1 MSLGKILFLFYKKL
15 TLRRKIEIIG
25 VLILLIVL
33 SNSELIG
40 LLIVK
45 ETISSL
51 ATDINTK
58 NLSINFIY
66 KLLPSNFSY
75 VEKNAILLVF
85 FTLNTLILRV
95 MTTWFSQRIVART
108 TNEVATLAFKNLI
121 YQPYKIHLK
130 RNSSEVVSLLT
141 FDAQRAGDLIGN
153 ILLISTSLS
162 VSIGIVIGLFLVNWK
177 LSTFSFLIVISFYL
191 SFNLLF
197 KKNFKSSGKF
207 ITDSL
212 DLQTRIISESIGNIR
227 NVLLDHNQKFYYKF
241 FQELNLKIR
250 LKGSK
255 VIFATVIPRYLIES
269 IGLIALA
276 TYLFFVSKS
285 GMGLQNTLSYIGAI
299 AYGSQKLLPSINTIY
314 TSFSDIIFA
323 QGPLEKIIKA
333 LYIDFSEENFETI
346 DLHKKE
352 TLNFD
357 KIKLENIYF
366 NFESSKNIILKD
378 IDMSIYKGSKIGLI
392 GETGSGKSTF
402 IDLVMGLLEPSEGE
416 ILIDGKNLF
425 DDRDKSFLYNWRS
438 IIAHVPQSIFISD
451 TTIEENIALGI
462 DSKLVNKE
470 LLKESAR
477 ISELWEFIESTQYKF
492 KTFVGEGGSRL
503 SGGQRQRIGIARAI
517 YKKPKLLIFDEAT
530 SALDNN
536 TEKKIIKNIN
546 DFSSDITL
554 LMIAHRLS
562 TLEICD
568 HIYEIKNKKIIY
580 KGTPK
585 NLF

>member
-1 MSLGKILFLFYKKL
+1 MSIGKILFLFYKKL
-15 TLRRKIEIIG
+15 TLRRKFEIIG

-85 FTLNTLILRV
+85 FTLNTLIFRV
-95 MTTWFSQRIVART
+95 MTTWFSLRIVART

-212 DLQTRIISESIGNIR
+212 DLQTRVISESIGNIR

-285 GMGLQNTLSYIGAI
+285 GMSLQNTLSYIGAI

-346 DLHKKE
+346 DSHKKE

-416 ILIDGKNLF
+416 ILIDGRNLF
-425 DDRDKSFLYNWRS
+425 DDRDKAFLYNWRS

>member
-1 MSLGKILFLFYKKL
+1 MSIGKILFLFYKKL
-15 TLRRKIEIIG
+15 TLRRKFEIIG

-85 FTLNTLILRV
+85 FTLNTLIFRV
-95 MTTWFSQRIVART
+95 MTTWFSLRIVART

-212 DLQTRIISESIGNIR
+212 DLQTRVISESIGNIR

-346 DLHKKE
+346 DSHKKE

-416 ILIDGKNLF
+416 ILIDGRNLF
-425 DDRDKSFLYNWRS
+425 DDRDKAFLYNWRS